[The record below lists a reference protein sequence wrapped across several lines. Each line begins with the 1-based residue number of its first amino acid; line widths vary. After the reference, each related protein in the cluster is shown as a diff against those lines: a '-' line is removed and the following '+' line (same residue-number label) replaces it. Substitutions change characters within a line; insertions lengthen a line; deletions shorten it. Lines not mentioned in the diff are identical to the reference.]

1 MKNDIALIDEKSIRN
16 KIYIIRG
23 KEVMIDSDLAEI
35 YGYATRDFNKQVK
48 NNMNKFDSD
57 FMFQLTEEEFKNL
70 MFKKSTSSW
79 GGRRKLPYAFTEQG
93 IYMLMTVLKGEKAT
107 IQSKALIRIFKKMKD
122 YIIEN
127 NNNLVSYDD
136 ILKLSLQTNEN
147 TKDIKEIR
155 KEMKIIN
162 DKFNS
167 SNKLKEILILN
178 GRRVESDN
186 IYSEIYSMAKKCIYI
201 IDDKEREE
209 IKKELIN
216 ILDSNSADILGF
228 LDSIHIFNEG
238 SIKNLKYNTIDEFEL
253 NLRKKIHNTL
263 IKLSHYV
270 NRKDLISEI
279 VTGINDNING
289 IYSESKN
296 KVVSIYLNSIYG
308 IIESINNK
316 VNIDRNYY
324 SYYLEEMNKILN
336 FNIDYNLSDEEI
348 FGLLINTYRRLSKL
362 EIELDSEIN
371 INEYKVRVKNI

>member
-147 TKDIKEIR
+147 TKDR
-155 KEMKIIN
+155 RIN
-162 DKFNS
+162 S
-167 SNKLKEILILN
+167 
-178 GRRVESDN
+178 
-186 IYSEIYSMAKKCIYI
+186 
-201 IDDKEREE
+201 
-209 IKKELIN
+209 
-216 ILDSNSADILGF
+216 
-228 LDSIHIFNEG
+228 
-238 SIKNLKYNTIDEFEL
+238 
-253 NLRKKIHNTL
+253 
-263 IKLSHYV
+263 
-270 NRKDLISEI
+270 
-279 VTGINDNING
+279 
-289 IYSESKN
+289 
-296 KVVSIYLNSIYG
+296 
-308 IIESINNK
+308 
-316 VNIDRNYY
+316 
-324 SYYLEEMNKILN
+324 
-336 FNIDYNLSDEEI
+336 
-348 FGLLINTYRRLSKL
+348 
-362 EIELDSEIN
+362 
-371 INEYKVRVKNI
+371 

>member
-127 NNNLVSYDD
+127 NNYLVSYDD

-186 IYSEIYSMAKKCIYI
+186 IYSEIYSMAKKSIYI
-201 IDDKEREE
+201 IDDYINLKTLVLLKVIDNK
-209 IKKELIN
+209 IKVTIFSDNVNNKLHKIEYEDFIKDYPHIN
-216 ILDSNSADILGF
+216 ITFKVTDNIIHDRYVVLDYGMKSEKIFHCDTSSK
-228 LDSIHIFNEG
+228 DSGSRITSINE
-238 SIKNLKYNTIDEFEL
+238 
-253 NLRKKIHNTL
+253 
-263 IKLSHYV
+263 
-270 NRKDLISEI
+270 
-279 VTGINDNING
+279 INDKEV
-289 IYSESKN
+289 Y
-296 KVVSIYLNSIYG
+296 
-308 IIESINNK
+308 
-316 VNIDRNYY
+316 
-324 SYYLEEMNKILN
+324 
-336 FNIDYNLSDEEI
+336 
-348 FGLLINTYRRLSKL
+348 
-362 EIELDSEIN
+362 
-371 INEYKVRVKNI
+371 KNIIDNLLNNNELVLK